1 MRYWILFFLFFLS
14 SLYGRQED
22 LLTKEDIFTTMEE
35 ILEQHVSKKEMT
47 EEIMQQAL
55 MNYIDAFDPHRVYLL
70 ESEVAP
76 FLSPASRTIKKY
88 IVEYQQHKYFSFE
101 MVNTVIQKAIERSRR
116 LREGLERD
124 VKGLFSK
131 ELLEKY
137 RHYQLPAS
145 FAKTKADLKE
155 RMQYGLVLFIE
166 EEKERFGETAVM
178 EKQGHILRLYEEEKK
193 EQEDPYLFLDDM
205 GDPLSLKEK
214 DHVFALHVLKA
225 MTKSLDSHSSFFDTT
240 EAFDMKMRLQKG
252 YIGIG
257 IVFEDSLNGPL
268 VKSIQPHT
276 PASTSTIQPGDLLVG
291 IDGQSM
297 VDEPFKHVM
306 EKIEGEEGV
315 PIRLQ
320 LRRENFTF
328 NAELKRAQIAVQQD
342 RVEVK
347 SFPFEGGEIGVIT
360 LHSFYQ
366 GEEGI
371 SSEKDVKAAIDQLRL
386 QGPLRGIILDLR
398 ENAGGY
404 LSQAVKVAGL
414 FITSGIIVVSK
425 YADGERH
432 YYRDMDGIAYYD
444 GPIVVL
450 TSRWTASAAE
460 IVAQALQDY
469 GVAVIVG
476 DDRTYGK
483 GSIQSQNVTEGKGA
497 SLFKVTVGRY
507 YTVSGRTPQVE
518 GVLSD
523 IQVPGVSA
531 FENVGEQ
538 FVDRESHPDTIEPSY
553 RDTLGDVRPDI
564 KNWFMRYYLPTIQ
577 NRKTFWHTALPAL
590 KSKSEQRRALHS
602 KNLPYTSDEQV
613 HEAVFIIE
621 DMIKIKVEEREGQIG
636 RYD

>member
-1 MRYWILFFLFFLS
+1 MRKWIIFFIFFLS
-14 SLYGRQED
+14 SLIAKEGD
-22 LLTKEDIFTTMEE
+22 LLKKEDIFTIMGE
-35 ILEQHVSKKEMT
+35 IFEQHVSKKGMT
-47 EEIMQQAL
+47 EEIMQQTL
-55 MNYIDAFDPHRVYLL
+55 INYIDAFDPHRLYLL

-76 FLSPASRTIKKY
+76 FLSPSRGAMKRY
-88 IVEYQQHKYFSFE
+88 VLQYEQHQYDPFE
-101 MVNTVIQKAIERSRR
+101 TLNAVIQKAIERGRR

-124 VKGLFSK
+124 ARALFSK

-137 RHYQLPAS
+137 RHYQPPLA
-145 FAKTKADLKE
+145 FAATKADLKE
-155 RMQYGLVLFIE
+155 RMQYELVLFIE
-166 EEKERFGETAVM
+166 EEKERFGEAAVM
-178 EKQGHILRLYEEEKK
+178 EKQKHILRLYEEEKK
-193 EQEDPYLFLDDM
+193 EQEDPYLFLDEM
-205 GDPLSLKEK
+205 GEPLPVKEK
-214 DHVFALHVLKA
+214 DHLFALHVLKA

-252 YIGIG
+252 YIGVGVI
-257 IVFEDSLNGPL
+257 FEESLNGPV
-268 VKSIQPHT
+268 VKSVQPHT
-276 PASTSTIQPGDLLVG
+276 PASTSNIQIGDLLVG
-291 IDGQSM
+291 IDGQSIL
-297 VDEPFKHVM
+297 DEPFKHVM
-306 EKIEGEEGV
+306 EEIEGEEGA

-320 LRRENFTF
+320 FKRENSTI
-328 NAELKRAQIAVQQD
+328 NVELKRARIAVQQD

-347 SFPFEGGEIGVIT
+347 SYPFEGGEIGVIT

-371 SSEKDVKAAIDQLRL
+371 SSEKDIKAAIDQLRR
-386 QGPLRGIILDLR
+386 QGPLRGIVLDLR
-398 ENAGGY
+398 ENSGGY

-414 FITSGIIVVSK
+414 FITSGVIVVSK
-425 YADGERH
+425 YSDGERH

-444 GPIVVL
+444 GPLVVL

-507 YTVSGRTPQVE
+507 YTVSGRTPQAQ

-531 FENVGEQ
+531 FENIGEQ
-538 FVDRESHPDTIEPSY
+538 FVDKESHPDTIEPSY
-553 RDTLGDVRPDI
+553 HDTLGDVRPDI
-564 KNWFMRYYLPTIQ
+564 KNWFMRYYLPTVQ
-577 NRKTFWHTALPAL
+577 NRKTFWHSTLPQL

-602 KNLPYTSDEQV
+602 KNTPYTSDEQV
-613 HEAVFIIE
+613 HEAVSIIE
-621 DMIKIKVEEREGQIG
+621 DMVKIKGGETAGQIG
-636 RYD
+636 HYE